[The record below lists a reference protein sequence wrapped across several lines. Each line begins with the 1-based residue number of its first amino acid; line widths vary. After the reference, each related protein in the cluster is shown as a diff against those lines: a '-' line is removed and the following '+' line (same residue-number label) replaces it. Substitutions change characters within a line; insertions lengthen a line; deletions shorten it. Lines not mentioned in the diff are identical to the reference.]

1 MEAAIHH
8 VQSVVAV
15 ASDNPSQN
23 NGQLVKTLTIVTSE
37 LPAAEDNK
45 AADTKIV
52 SSVDLARL
60 LECGDCV

>member
-8 VQSVVAV
+8 LQSVVAI
-15 ASDNPSQN
+15 ASDNPSEN

-45 AADTKIV
+45 VV

>member
-8 VQSVVAV
+8 LQSVVAI

-37 LPAAEDNK
+37 LPAKEDNK
-45 AADTKIV
+45 VV

>member
-8 VQSVVAV
+8 VQSVVAI

-23 NGQLVKTLTIVTSE
+23 NGQLVQTLTIVPSE
-37 LPAAEDNK
+37 LQAVEE
-45 AADTKIV
+45 TKV
-52 SSVDLARL
+52 VTSADLARL

>member
-8 VQSVVAV
+8 VQSVVAI
-15 ASDNPSQN
+15 ASDNQSQN
-23 NGQLVKTLTIVTSE
+23 NGQVVKTLTIVTNE

-45 AADTKIV
+45 VV